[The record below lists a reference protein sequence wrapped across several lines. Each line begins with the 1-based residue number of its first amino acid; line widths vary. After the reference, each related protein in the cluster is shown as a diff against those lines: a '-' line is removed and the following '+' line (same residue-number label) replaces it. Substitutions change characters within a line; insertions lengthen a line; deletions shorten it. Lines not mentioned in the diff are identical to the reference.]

1 MNLSRRNMLKAGAAA
16 LVTAPLTTKAD
27 ANDFWNQHRRPIPQS
42 MKDGPSS
49 ALDASGVVTMPAR
62 QVPVYRKCDVLV
74 VGGGIAGWAAALAA
88 ARAGSKTILL
98 ERDEA
103 LGGLWSNGGV
113 LILLSTGFM
122 QDGKYFQTTRG
133 FTDELEKR
141 LLAMGPHGITARQD
155 DKRLWHPTADP
166 EALKIALEE
175 MLAEAG
181 CEVLYRCHGIDVVQ
195 DGNALKGA
203 VVETKEGRLAVL
215 ARQVV
220 DATGDGDVLFQA
232 GENYQQY
239 LHGVGF
245 TWRIGGYDKMDL
257 VKLRKAG
264 LWGGGEE
271 PCSDTRW
278 YGEFGVPMNCFD
290 VAGISK
296 VLAKHR
302 RTAWKCAEDIRK
314 VPGCES
320 AHLVWT
326 ATQVGIRGARTLDGL
341 KSIDRAWAKA
351 DKDEGDTVAFMGAD
365 AKSPRGSR
373 VPYGCLVPKKVDNLL
388 VAGRCASCADDM
400 VDLFRLIAPCLVT
413 GQAAGAAAAVAA
425 QKSLAPRNVPVKEIQ
440 NLLLKQGAY
449 LG

>member
-1 MNLSRRNMLKAGAAA
+1 MNTSRRNMIKAGVAALAAA
-16 LVTAPLTTKAD
+16 PFAAKAD
-27 ANDFWNQHRRPIPQS
+27 ANDFWNTQRRPIPQS
-42 MKDGPSS
+42 MTDGPSA
-49 ALDASGVVTMPAR
+49 ALDAKGVVTVPSR
-62 QVPVYRKCDVLV
+62 TVPVYRKCDVLV
-74 VGGGIAGWAAALAA
+74 MGGGIAGWAAALSA

-98 ERDEA
+98 ERDES

-113 LILLSTGFM
+113 LIFLSTSVQRDHKFV
-122 QDGKYFQTTRG
+122 QTVRG
-133 FTDELEKR
+133 FTNELEAR
-141 LLAMGPHGITARQD
+141 LLAMGPYAIT
-155 DKRLWHPTADP
+155 KRGEDTQHWQPTADP

-181 CEVLYRCHGIDVVQ
+181 CEVLYRCHGVDVVQ
-195 DGNALKGA
+195 EGNALKGA

-215 ARQVV
+215 AKQVV
-220 DATGDGDVLFQA
+220 DATGDGDVLFQSGA
-232 GENYQQY
+232 NYQQY

-245 TWRIGGYDKMDL
+245 TWRIGGFDKIDL
-257 VKLRKAG
+257 VKLKKAG
-264 LWGGGEE
+264 LWGGGGE

-278 YGEFGVPMNCFD
+278 YGHFGVPMNCFD
-290 VAGISK
+290 VAGVSK
-296 VLAKHR
+296 VLAQHR

-314 VPGCES
+314 VPGCEA

-341 KSIDRAWAKA
+341 KSIDRAWANA
-351 DKDEGDTVAFMGAD
+351 DKDEGDTVAFMGSD
-365 AKSPRGSR
+365 AKSPHGSR
-373 VPYGCLVPKKVDNLL
+373 VPYGCLVPKTVDNLL

-425 QKSLAPRNVPVKEIQ
+425 QKGVTPRNVPVKSVQ
-440 NLLLKQGAY
+440 DLLLSQGAY

>member
-141 LLAMGPHGITARQD
+141 LLAMGPHGITARKD

-215 ARQVV
+215 ARQIV

-302 RTAWKCAEDIRK
+302 RTARRT
-314 VPGCES
+314 S
-320 AHLVWT
+320 ARCRAASRRTLCGPRLRSASAARGRWT
-326 ATQVGIRGARTLDGL
+326 DSSPSTVRGRRRTRTRAIPSPSWARTP
-341 KSIDRAWAKA
+341 SRRAARACRTAALSRRKWTTCSSPAA
-351 DKDEGDTVAFMGAD
+351 ARPARTTWWTSSVS
-365 AKSPRGSR
+365 SPRVS
-373 VPYGCLVPKKVDNLL
+373 
-388 VAGRCASCADDM
+388 
-400 VDLFRLIAPCLVT
+400 
-413 GQAAGAAAAVAA
+413 
-425 QKSLAPRNVPVKEIQ
+425 
-440 NLLLKQGAY
+440 
-449 LG
+449 